1 MIGCCNNRKVKFLFN
16 QVEILFR
23 AGQKKWQLRIC
34 VKTYLFSVEWIPIN
48 EVKPPSHDRVGS
60 ARGFCTRATSRLSY
74 SASLH
79 MSSLII

>member
-1 MIGCCNNRKVKFLFN
+1 MIGCSNDQKVKFLFN
-16 QVEILFR
+16 QVEIFFCT
-23 AGQKKWQLRIC
+23 GQKKWQLRIC
-34 VKTYLFSVEWIPIN
+34 AKTYLFSVEWIPIN

-60 ARGFCTRATSRLSY
+60 ARGFCTRATSRLSH